1 MPDIVKNEYRIIYPA
16 LVTDVEDP
24 LDLGRVRAEPEDKS
38 ILAVIEAYGIDGKY
52 KWNTDPRLGPIDPLV
67 VRPLVPLFL
76 SLPMKQGERIN
87 IFYQNSLYPWQDA
100 YYVPGQY
107 SSPMAIPFENFQAM
121 KQQTGEGPQILPTLS
136 LKNSQGQYNNPQ
148 SEGIF
153 PYPDD
158 YGILGRGSADVII
171 KAEEILIRAG
181 KTQNLSVHEYPIG
194 YTKRSFLQLSNF
206 KETLTKQPPSKTFR
220 LEEDE
225 LFVKYLV
232 EWDIQNLDN
241 ILGRFSGSVNLYR
254 LPISRDATTNTIEYD
269 TDLTSLSQITFTQQF
284 KNKNFDEV
292 VEIINTFISDVATN
306 NITIAETGESGPDLT
321 NNRFPFIFKPS
332 IVTVNS
338 VDGNTSQN
346 NFDRFYNNIQF
357 LDANFENPSKQDN
370 GFGIVLSE
378 NTTGKP
384 TKTVVSEVSET
395 QNSTAPITYG
405 VLGADNLLILS
416 HLARALDVENSLY
429 GITQEQIL
437 NNILPNTS
445 SMVRGEELIQLLN
458 LIVKFLLSHV
468 HPYHGVAPVPVGTDG
483 TTAQQILFELNT
495 ANEKILNQNIR
506 IN

>member
-16 LVTDVEDP
+16 LVTDVQDP

-38 ILAVIEAYGIDGKY
+38 ILAIIQAYGIDGKY

-121 KQQTGEGPQILPTLS
+121 KQQTGEGPQILPTLA
-136 LKNSQGQYNNPQ
+136 LKNSEGQYNNPQ

-153 PYPDD
+153 PFPGD

-194 YTKRSFLQLSNF
+194 YTRRSFLQLSNF
-206 KETLTKQPPSKTFR
+206 KETLTKQPPTKTFR

-306 NITIAETGESGPDLT
+306 NVTIAETGESGPDLT

-357 LDANFENPSKQDN
+357 LDANFENPLKQDN

-384 TKTVVSEVSET
+384 TKTIVSEVSET
-395 QNSTAPITYG
+395 ENSTAPVTYG

-416 HLARALDVENSLY
+416 HLARALDVENSIY